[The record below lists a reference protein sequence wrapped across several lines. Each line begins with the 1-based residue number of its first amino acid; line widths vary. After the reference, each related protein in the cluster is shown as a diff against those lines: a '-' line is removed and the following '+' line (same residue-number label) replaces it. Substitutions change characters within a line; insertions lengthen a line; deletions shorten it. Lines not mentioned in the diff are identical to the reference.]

1 MVRIGIT
8 DYAQNSLGDIVFVSV
23 HSLDDAVSVGDTLGE
38 VESTKSVSDLY
49 APVAGRVV
57 ARNEALDDNPEL
69 MNSDPYGEGWVAEIE
84 VEDPAVLES
93 LLDAEA
99 YRTARLL
106 SKPPPRVDPYRRSE
120 LGSPEPEQPVPACR
134 ARPDTDRPTR
144 YEGR

>member
-1 MVRIGIT
+1 MSEIPSELRYTAEHEWARPGEGNVVRIGIT

-23 HSLDDAVSVGDTLGE
+23 HSLDDTVSVGDTLGE

-84 VEDPAVLES
+84 VEDAGILDS

-99 YRTARLL
+99 YRGTVA
-106 SKPPPRVDPYRRSE
+106 E
-120 LGSPEPEQPVPACR
+120 
-134 ARPDTDRPTR
+134 
-144 YEGR
+144 

>member
-1 MVRIGIT
+1 MSEIPSDLRYTAEHEWARPGADNVVRIGIT

-23 HSLDDAVSVGDTLGE
+23 HSLDDTVGVGDTLGE

-93 LLDAEA
+93 LMDAEA
-99 YRTARLL
+99 YRGTVA
-106 SKPPPRVDPYRRSE
+106 E
-120 LGSPEPEQPVPACR
+120 
-134 ARPDTDRPTR
+134 
-144 YEGR
+144 

>member
-1 MVRIGIT
+1 MSEIPSELRYTAEHEWARPGAGNVVRVGIT
-8 DYAQNSLGDIVFVSV
+8 DFAQNSLGDIVFVSV
-23 HSLDDAVSVGDTLGE
+23 HSLDDTVSVGDTLGE

-84 VEDPAVLES
+84 VEDAGILES

-99 YRTARLL
+99 YRGTVA
-106 SKPPPRVDPYRRSE
+106 E
-120 LGSPEPEQPVPACR
+120 
-134 ARPDTDRPTR
+134 
-144 YEGR
+144 

>member
-1 MVRIGIT
+1 MSEIPSELRYTAEHEWARPGAGNVVRIGIT

-23 HSLDDAVSVGDTLGE
+23 HSLDDTVSVGDTLGE

-99 YRTARLL
+99 YRGTVA
-106 SKPPPRVDPYRRSE
+106 E
-120 LGSPEPEQPVPACR
+120 
-134 ARPDTDRPTR
+134 
-144 YEGR
+144 

>member
-1 MVRIGIT
+1 MSEIPSELRYTAEHEWARPGAGNVVRIGIT

-23 HSLDDAVSVGDTLGE
+23 HSLDDTVAVGDTLGE

-69 MNSDPYGEGWVAEIE
+69 LNSDPYGEGWVAEIE
-84 VEDPAVLES
+84 VEDAAVLES

-99 YRTARLL
+99 YRGTVA
-106 SKPPPRVDPYRRSE
+106 E
-120 LGSPEPEQPVPACR
+120 
-134 ARPDTDRPTR
+134 
-144 YEGR
+144 